1 MKKPLSAAEWGIKM
15 NNIKELDKKYVA
27 NTYARFPVLLE
38 HGSGS
43 LVYDDA
49 GKEYIDLGAGIAVTS
64 FGIADS
70 EWAAAVTQQL
80 TKLQHCSNLYFTG
93 PCALLAEKLCE
104 ATGMKKVFFGNSGAE
119 ANECA
124 IKAARKYSFDKYGP
138 DRYKIVTLVDSFH
151 GRTIATLSA
160 TGQPELQN
168 GFQPMVPGFIYTP
181 ANDCEALKALVE
193 SESGICAFMFE
204 LIQGESGVNVLTQEF
219 VDCMVSLAKEHDILL
234 VDDEVQSGNGRT
246 GTLYAWMQYG
256 FTPDIMSTAKGLGGG
271 LPIGACLL
279 GEKVQDTMGAGTHG
293 STFGGNPAVCAGAL
307 NILSRIDGKLL
318 ADVKAK
324 GEYIVKELSG
334 APGVKGISGKGLM
347 LGIETEKSAG
357 EVLNECMANGVLV
370 LTAHGKV
377 RLVPAL
383 NIPMELV
390 EKAVAVIKAACA

>member
-271 LPIGACLL
+271 LPIGACLW
-279 GEKVQDTMGAGTHG
+279 
-293 STFGGNPAVCAGAL
+293 
-307 NILSRIDGKLL
+307 
-318 ADVKAK
+318 AK
-324 GEYIVKELSG
+324 RCRT
-334 APGVKGISGKGLM
+334 PW
-347 LGIETEKSAG
+347 
-357 EVLNECMANGVLV
+357 
-370 LTAHGKV
+370 
-377 RLVPAL
+377 VPARTA
-383 NIPMELV
+383 PPS
-390 EKAVAVIKAACA
+390 AATRRSAPAR